1 MKINIPL
8 IALPAALFLSAC
20 NNDKPEVIDRTPQD
34 PMADQLGN
42 ATPVE
47 LPPMVKLSKTFR
59 CKDSS
64 LIFVDYM
71 SDDKTVHLRIEKKDA
86 APVVLTAEEP
96 GAAFTAEGGYSLT
109 GPGDTITASLPGKGS
124 QSCKS

>member
-1 MKINIPL
+1 MKINLSL
-8 IALPAALFLSAC
+8 IALPAALLVSAC
-20 NNDKPEVIDRTPQD
+20 NNDNPEVIDRTPQD

-47 LPPMVKLSKTFR
+47 LPPMVKQSETFR
-59 CKDSS
+59 CKDNS

-71 SDDKTVHLRIEKKDA
+71 SDDKTVHLRIDKKEG
-86 APVVLTAEEP
+86 APVILKAEEP
-96 GAAFTAEGGYSLT
+96 GQPFTAEGGYSIT
-109 GPGDTITASLPGKGS
+109 GPADTITASLPGKGS